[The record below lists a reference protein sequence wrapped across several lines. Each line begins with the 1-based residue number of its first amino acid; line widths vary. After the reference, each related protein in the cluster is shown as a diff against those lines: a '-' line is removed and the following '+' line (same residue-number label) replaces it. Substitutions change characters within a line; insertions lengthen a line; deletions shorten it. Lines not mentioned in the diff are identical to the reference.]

1 MSGGDSDVL
10 NNGDT
15 GYALALGEAINSYY
29 HYKLDGVWQKGE
41 ETDAAVFGAAPG
53 DLKINIPNLV
63 KESDGRFYKIDE
75 ETVVLLWMKW

>member
-1 MSGGDSDVL
+1 MCETSNKGFELALNTRNIITKNFTWSSSVTFNHNKEKITKLSGGDSDVL

-41 ETDAAVFGAAPG
+41 E
-53 DLKINIPNLV
+53 
-63 KESDGRFYKIDE
+63 
-75 ETVVLLWMKW
+75 